1 MKITRIVLE
10 DYRNYGRLDMTVGPS
25 VNILYGNNAQG
36 KTNLIDAVCYGTGLE
51 SCRNSGDKEMVMF
64 GKDGYKIGI
73 FAEDD
78 DHSPVS
84 TKVEYSLQSDKK
96 DLYVDNIKVARASE
110 FINICNTVIF
120 TPEDLKIV
128 KSMPVNRRRFIN
140 SLITKVSP
148 TYLNHL
154 YTIQRLSGQKN
165 NFLKKLKFDQFYKGT
180 GEMELN
186 MLDYSIADTSADII
200 LARYRFI
207 LLLSQY
213 AQADHRLISDSKED
227 LKITYNTITGCIDL
241 LKAFLVEND
250 NLTVYMSYGLSEG
263 DYAKIKAILSDYIL
277 GKIQNARK
285 TDKEHGYSSVGTH
298 KDDLTILINDMPAK
312 DYASQGQQRSAALS
326 LKAAELEI
334 VKQFVSSTPILLLD
348 DVFSELDSRRRQRIV
363 ELMKGAQIFI
373 TCTDKESSGKLF
385 DSNVTYFHVEN
396 GNIAE
401 DN

>member
-1 MKITRIVLE
+1 MKITRIILN

-51 SCRNSGDKEMVMF
+51 SCRNSRDQDMIKF
-64 GKDGYKIGI
+64 GQDSYRIEI
-73 FAEDD
+73 IAEDD
-78 DHSPVS
+78 DGS
-84 TKVEYSLQSDKK
+84 TADLRVEYSLATDTKE
-96 DLYVDNIKVARASE
+96 LYVDNIKVAKTAE
-110 FINICNTVIF
+110 YINVCNTVIF

-128 KSMPVNRRRFIN
+128 KSLPVNRRRFLN

-154 YTIQRLSGQKN
+154 YTIRRLSVQKN
-165 NFLKKLKFDQFYKGT
+165 NFLKKLKFDQAYKGS

-186 MLDYSIADTSADII
+186 MLDFAIADTSADII
-200 LARYRFI
+200 LARYRFV

-213 AQADHRLISDSKED
+213 AAEDHLLISDSKEE
-227 LKITYNTITGCIDL
+227 LKITYNTISGCIDL

-263 DYAKIKAILSDYIL
+263 DYAKIKGILSDHIL
-277 GKIQNARK
+277 SRLQNARK
-285 TDKEHGYSSVGTH
+285 SDIERGVSSVGTH
-298 KDDLTILINDMPAK
+298 KDDLTILINGMPAK

-334 VKQFVSSTPILLLD
+334 VRKFVSSTPILLLD
-348 DVFSELDSRRRQRIV
+348 DVFSELDSSRRQKIV
-363 ELMKGAQIFI
+363 DLMKDAQIFI
-373 TCTDKESSGKLF
+373 TCTDKEGSGRFF
-385 DSNVTYFHVEN
+385 DNDVRYYHVDNGTVAEN
-396 GNIAE
+396 S
-401 DN
+401 